1 MEKQLIE
8 LLQFT
13 NMSMGIETAGEL
25 ARYVPKTAHCIWY
38 NEADRRF
45 HSQVR
50 SVGFP
55 NLLW

>member
-1 MEKQLIE
+1 MEKQHIE

-13 NMSMGIETAGEL
+13 NMSMGIETAEKL
-25 ARYVPKTAHCIWY
+25 ARHVPKTAHCIRY
-38 NEADRRF
+38 NETDRRF